1 MGLASLLVAFTG
13 GVYYVS
19 MNKLKQARGT
29 RARWGFRLLLLTV
42 FAPAYA
48 QTDDLSELEGKVN
61 AHQSG
66 LKLDRADIAP
76 PAAAASFASEKPKQT
91 GWRRVVF
98 FWR

>member
-66 LKLDRADIAP
+66 LKLDRGAAD
-76 PAAAASFASEKPKQT
+76 FASPASVPAEKPKQT

>member
-42 FAPAYA
+42 YTPAYA

-66 LKLDRADIAP
+66 LKLDRGAAD
-76 PAAAASFASEKPKQT
+76 FASPASVPAEKPKQT

>member
-1 MGLASLLVAFTG
+1 MMGRRSP
-13 GVYYVS
+13 
-19 MNKLKQARGT
+19 
-29 RARWGFRLLLLTV
+29 LLTV
-42 FAPAYA
+42 LAPAYA

-66 LKLDRADIAP
+66 LKLDRA
-76 PAAAASFASEKPKQT
+76 PADFASPASMPAEKPKQT

>member
-1 MGLASLLVAFTG
+1 M
-13 GVYYVS
+13 
-19 MNKLKQARGT
+19 
-29 RARWGFRLLLLTV
+29 
-42 FAPAYA
+42 FAPVYA

>member
-29 RARWGFRLLLLTV
+29 RARWFFLRSPHTPDGVR
-42 FAPAYA
+42 PYA

-66 LKLDRADIAP
+66 LKLDRGAAD
-76 PAAAASFASEKPKQT
+76 FASPASVPAEKPKQT